1 MYLSFN
7 WVYDYDFRILWR
19 LDRVRFWVWFSLF
32 SAGLQG
38 ERVEIYLPVRFSLV
52 APVFHLP
59 SRRIEVAFR
68 GEIGFRVQKFDYWKE
83 IIYLGFTVIMVTRLC
98 L

>member
-1 MYLSFN
+1 MIMT
-7 WVYDYDFRILWR
+7 FRILLR

-32 SAGLQG
+32 SAGLHG
-38 ERVEIYLPVRFSLV
+38 ERVEIYLPVRFSLFP
-52 APVFHLP
+52 PVFRLP

-83 IIYLGFTVIMVTRLC
+83 IIYLSFTVIMVTRLC